1 MSDLRKT
8 IGDLI
13 FFYIKTN
20 YEKYLEN
27 NNITKIDDDK
37 IPKVIE
43 ELYDERV
50 SHLKTFVKDSLK
62 QLLKN
67 EYPGDLVI
75 VNIFTEIFNDD
86 KLCKNRLIYEIRM
99 HQNKNTNISFEL
111 NN

>member
-20 YEKYLEN
+20 YEKYLKDN
-27 NNITKIDDDK
+27 KLTKIDDNK
-37 IPKVIE
+37 IEKVIE

-50 SHLKTFVKDSLK
+50 SHLKIFVKDSLK

-67 EYPGDLVI
+67 EYPGDLIV

-86 KLCKNRLIYEIRM
+86 KICKNRLVYEIRM

-111 NN
+111 NK